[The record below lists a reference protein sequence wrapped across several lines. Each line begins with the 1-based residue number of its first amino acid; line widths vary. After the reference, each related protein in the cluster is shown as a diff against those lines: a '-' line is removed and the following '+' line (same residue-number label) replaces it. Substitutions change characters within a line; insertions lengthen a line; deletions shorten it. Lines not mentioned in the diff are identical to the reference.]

1 MNLSNEQRLLLYCA
15 QNDIS
20 ENTREQVK
28 NLIRLPLNWGE
39 VLEASFWHGIA
50 PLLYHNLKGLD
61 EARSIPQDIMS
72 HLKNAYYECL
82 VNNMNFYVELQR
94 VLEAFHEKG
103 IEVIVLKGAA
113 LAKTVYGNIALRPMV
128 DIDLMIKKE
137 DLDNSEKVI
146 SELGYLFA
154 GKRSP
159 EWYKENN
166 YHVQYFHPDKKILIE
181 IHWHILS
188 KSEPTPIAI
197 SDIDL
202 VKGWWVRARALEIYG
217 VKALILCPEDS
228 LFYLCLH
235 FVKHRFQSPNG
246 GFRGVFSSK
255 STLIQLSDILQTI
268 KYYSGGIDWH
278 RLNFEAEKYRVAN
291 LIYTT
296 FYLLREITVNN
307 EDVLNDI
314 PFESPPAGFSND
326 LVELIKNRMF
336 DREYIFSVS
345 PISFFYSIFAGNFHH
360 KLMNVIRGLFPHP
373 ELLSS
378 IYSIPLDSN
387 KLYLYYLVYLYD
399 FFTKNRRQ
407 ISGSPSI
414 REVKIINKWLGSD

>member
-1 MNLSNEQRLLLYCA
+1 MKRSNENRLLLYCS
-15 QNDIS
+15 QNNIS
-20 ENTREQVK
+20 AFTRDQVK
-28 NLIRLPLNWGE
+28 NLISLPLDWE
-39 VLEASFWHGIA
+39 EILKSSFWHGIA
-50 PLLYHNLKGLD
+50 PILYQNLKGFAESQL
-61 EARSIPQDIMS
+61 IPQNVMND
-72 HLKNAYYECL
+72 LKKAYYKSL
-82 VNNMNFYVELQR
+82 VDNMHLYSELR
-94 VLEAFHEKG
+94 RALERFNEKG

-113 LAKTVYGNIALRPMV
+113 LAKTVYNNIALRPMV
-128 DIDLMIKKE
+128 DVDLMVKRE
-137 DLDNSEKVI
+137 DLENSENLI
-146 SELGYLFA
+146 SELGYVFA

-166 YHVQYFHPDKKILIE
+166 YHIQYFHPDKKILIE

-202 VKGWWVRARALEIYG
+202 VQGWWVRARALEIHG
-217 VKALILCPEDS
+217 VKTLILCPDDL
-228 LFYLCLH
+228 LFCLCLH

-255 STLIQLSDILQTI
+255 SALIQLNDVLQTI
-268 KYYSGGIDWH
+268 KYYRGGIDWH
-278 RLNFEAEKYRVAN
+278 RLNIEAERYKVAN
-291 LIYTT
+291 LIFTT
-296 FYLLREITVNN
+296 LYLIREINPNN
-307 EDVLNDI
+307 ENDLNHI
-314 PFESPPAGFSND
+314 PFESAPAGFSNE
-326 LVELIKNRMF
+326 LFELIKNRMF

-345 PISFFYSIFAGNFHH
+345 PLSFFYSIFAGNFHH

-378 IYSIPLDSN
+378 TYSIPLDSN

-407 ISGSPSI
+407 ISGSPSLS
-414 REVKIINKWLGSD
+414 EVKIINKWMGTD